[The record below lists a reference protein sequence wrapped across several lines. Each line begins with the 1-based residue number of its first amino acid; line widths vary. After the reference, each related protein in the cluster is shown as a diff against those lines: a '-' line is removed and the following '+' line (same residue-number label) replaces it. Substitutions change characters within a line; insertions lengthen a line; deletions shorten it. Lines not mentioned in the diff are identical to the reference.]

1 MSDLFHEDI
10 DPQLDLVFEYLNICL
25 NASFPKIE
33 EPVD

>member
-10 DPQLDLVFEYLNICL
+10 DPQDLDLVFEYML